1 MKKLLLIFFIA
12 FGLTGLAN
20 AESEWSYYCEVGDSI
35 IYNHSERTL
44 IEPKPTNLF
53 FNIDRYRVLGFGGSP
68 FNITDT
74 SEFIINDYEDY
85 QNFNATLANEK
96 DIYSNLT
103 YHNGSLALTW
113 LYKDSA
119 SIGVYFA
126 NCTEEGMFV
135 LYEPEFIIIEMEVPV
150 YMCGDLVVDSI
161 KPDKPDKPDET
172 SVIETVKIV
181 FINLEPD
188 DPMCLEA
195 EKNK

>member
-1 MKKLLLIFFIA
+1 MKKILLLLLLS
-12 FGLTGLAN
+12 FGFMGLAN
-20 AESEWSYYCEVGDSI
+20 AESEWSYYCEEGDSI

-44 IEPKPTNLF
+44 IERKPTNLF
-53 FNIDRYRVLGFGGSP
+53 FHIDKYRTKFGLWDSP

-103 YHNGSLALTW
+103 YDNGSLALTW

-119 SIGVYFA
+119 SIGVYLA
-126 NCTEEGMFV
+126 NCTEEHMFA
-135 LYEPEFIIIEMEVPV
+135 LYEPEVPV
-150 YMCGDLVVDSI
+150 FMCGDLAVDFD
-161 KPDKPDKPDET
+161 KPDKPDKPDE
-172 SVIETVKIV
+172 SGVVEYVVIPVL
-181 FINLEPD
+181 INLEPD
-188 DPMCLEA
+188 DPICIEA

>member
-20 AESEWSYYCEVGDSI
+20 AESEWSYYCEVEDSI

-44 IEPKPTNLF
+44 IERKPTNLF
-53 FNIDRYRVLGFGGSP
+53 FHIDRYYVLQFGVSP

-74 SEFIINDYEDY
+74 SRFVINDYEDY

-103 YHNGSLALTW
+103 YDNGSLALTW
-113 LYKDSA
+113 MNKDSS

-126 NCTEEGMFV
+126 NCTESY
-135 LYEPEFIIIEMEVPV
+135 LIIDYDPEPYILIEIPI
-150 YMCGDLVVDSI
+150 YMCGDLFVNTD
-161 KPDKPDKPDET
+161 KPDKPDKPDERWE
-172 SVIETVKIV
+172 VINEPV
-181 FINLEPD
+181 FIDLAPD
-188 DPMCLEA
+188 DPLCLEA
-195 EKNK
+195 EKNND